1 MSLKKPDIDF
11 GGTTDQVDWYPE
23 CGMWGLRNKDALN
36 SWYWHDLDK
45 ILTISRFFD
54 IAIDIDLV

>member
-23 CGMWGLRNKDALN
+23 CGMWGLRNKDALVC
-36 SWYWHDLDK
+36 
-45 ILTISRFFD
+45 ILYCPVQCT
-54 IAIDIDLV
+54 VYTY